1 MALYGNGENSQ
12 DLAVGTRYDP
22 DLAGKLG
29 KTVQNMSAKLRRDN
43 LSEKELQD
51 IAKACNATFVGGFI
65 LNDTKKEIK

>member
-1 MALYGNGENSQ
+1 MGMAKIVRTLLLER
-12 DLAVGTRYDP
+12 DMTLTELADR
-22 DLAGKLG
+22 LG

-51 IAKACNATFVGGFI
+51 IAKVCDATFVGGFI